1 MVFKLSHY
9 SNFVHTNSQEEL
21 MGKKFKLNIWR
32 KHMWGFFL
40 YFATLLFFV
49 GVEANFH
56 FHQNQTGFLPPIYL
70 FLMIKEI

>member
-1 MVFKLSHY
+1 VLFKLSHY
-9 SNFVHTNSQEEL
+9 SFVHTNSQEEL

-32 KHMWGFFL
+32 KHMWGFFFCILLL
-40 YFATLLFFV
+40 YFFFV

-70 FLMIKEI
+70 FLMIKKI

>member
-1 MVFKLSHY
+1 MKYLAKAHVVF
-9 SNFVHTNSQEEL
+9 
-21 MGKKFKLNIWR
+21 
-32 KHMWGFFL
+32 FFL